1 MKQKKQKTLLEDLV
15 GKLMANDP
23 NLEATIKGDTIT
35 LVYKANN
42 RIEKASTKIEYVE
55 LNRLMELLS

>member
-23 NLEATIKGDTIT
+23 NLKATIKGDIIT

-42 RIEKASTKIEYVE
+42 HIEKASTKLEYVE
-55 LNRLMELLS
+55 LNRLRELLS

>member
-1 MKQKKQKTLLEDLV
+1 MKKQTTLLEDLV

-55 LNRLMELLS
+55 LLS

>member
-1 MKQKKQKTLLEDLV
+1 MKKQTTLLEDLV

>member
-1 MKQKKQKTLLEDLV
+1 MKQKKQTTLLEDLV